1 MPARSKKVTGVSVTV
16 PSKPVGRLIDAVT
29 GIISPFSEKGRLKAD
44 QIRLQREDV
53 LIEIA
58 KKAKERLA
66 IEKQPIKPIPN
77 KILVPLLEAASNEDI
92 DDTCLCR

>member
-1 MPARSKKVTGVSVTV
+1 
-16 PSKPVGRLIDAVT
+16 
-29 GIISPFSEKGRLKAD
+29 LKAD